1 MQQEMAGGSGEDDI
15 VVNGWFCQGIRNP
28 NREQV
33 SDAVAETTCVQLA
46 GKVVTQCERARDG

>member
-1 MQQEMAGGSGEDDI
+1 MAGGSGEDDI
-15 VVNGWFCQGIRNP
+15 VVNGWFCQAIRNP